1 MQRFLSVGLQLTK
14 MEESENKVEEKTEEE
29 SKEEKVEEP
38 EKVEKIEVKE
48 KVEEKEKAEGEEKEA
63 SVEKAVEGEET
74 EKKEK
79 VEGKVEESK
88 EEKVEELEEKKEMVE
103 KKSEEEGKEEVKEKE
118 EKKVEEKE
126 EKAIEERKVEERKE
140 EIEKKRRINKKN
152 LFIFVGIAVL
162 IILALFFILKK
173 PVEGKELLNI
183 TYSIK
188 LENGTVIDSG
198 TRLFEAGNIAYAL
211 GFKTDKLDKEIAT
224 MKEGEER
231 NITLMPED
239 AYGIY
244 NESLR
249 FVYNRTEKTER
260 ESEMNK
266 TQTLSIDDFKRLFN
280 EQPEINKSYT
290 LPGIPWPLKVIEKN
304 ETHVTLEHQAQVNDE
319 VPAFLFSYRVVNI
332 TEDKIVLRLEG
343 NNTVIPM
350 QYGNLEINFTD
361 NYVITTLTPTLNE
374 WIELP
379 LRPKAKVIGLNETHI
394 LLDAND
400 ELAGKTV
407 IVSIKLNKRMKE
419 RVTGK
424 AIAEGPTMQVFIMS
438 YCPFGAQFV
447 KGLLPVWKKFKDK
460 ANIELRFV
468 SYTMHGQK
476 EEEENKRMICIRE
489 EQSSKLIPYLECFYF
504 GTGNAD
510 ECIKEVG
517 INKAK
522 LDSCMESRAEN
533 YFEKDK
539 ELNELYG
546 VRGSP
551 TVVIDGNTVE
561 IWPRSPENIKEK
573 LCEFFKEKPNE
584 CYENLSNKNPSPGFG
599 GGESERGG
607 FC

>member
-1 MQRFLSVGLQLTK
+1 M
-14 MEESENKVEEKTEEE
+14 
-29 SKEEKVEEP
+29 
-38 EKVEKIEVKE
+38 
-48 KVEEKEKAEGEEKEA
+48 
-63 SVEKAVEGEET
+63 
-74 EKKEK
+74 
-79 VEGKVEESK
+79 
-88 EEKVEELEEKKEMVE
+88 
-103 KKSEEEGKEEVKEKE
+103 
-118 EKKVEEKE
+118 
-126 EKAIEERKVEERKE
+126 
-140 EIEKKRRINKKN
+140 
-152 LFIFVGIAVL
+152 
-162 IILALFFILKK
+162 
-173 PVEGKELLNI
+173 
-183 TYSIK
+183 
-188 LENGTVIDSG
+188 
-198 TRLFEAGNIAYAL
+198 
-211 GFKTDKLDKEIAT
+211 
-224 MKEGEER
+224 
-231 NITLMPED
+231 
-239 AYGIY
+239 
-244 NESLR
+244 
-249 FVYNRTEKTER
+249 
-260 ESEMNK
+260 
-266 TQTLSIDDFKRLFN
+266 
-280 EQPEINKSYT
+280 
-290 LPGIPWPLKVIEKN
+290 
-304 ETHVTLEHQAQVNDE
+304 
-319 VPAFLFSYRVVNI
+319 
-332 TEDKIVLRLEG
+332 
-343 NNTVIPM
+343 
-350 QYGNLEINFTD
+350 
-361 NYVITTLTPTLNE
+361 ITTLTPTLNE